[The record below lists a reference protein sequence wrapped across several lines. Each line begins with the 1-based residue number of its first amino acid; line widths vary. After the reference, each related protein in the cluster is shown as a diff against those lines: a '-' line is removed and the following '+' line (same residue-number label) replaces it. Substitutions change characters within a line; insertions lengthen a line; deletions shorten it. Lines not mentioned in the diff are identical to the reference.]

1 MARRQPFRLAEG
13 GAIDR
18 RREVHFTFNGRRYKG
33 HPGDTLA
40 SALLANGVHFIGRS
54 FKYHRPRGIVA
65 AGAEEPNALVQLGT
79 GVRTEPNIR
88 ATEIALYDGLV
99 AASQN
104 VWPSLHFDAAALNQ
118 VFAGLFPAGFYY
130 KTFMWPAS
138 QWPRYEWLI
147 RRIAGLGQAPPGRDP
162 DRYEKMHGHA
172 DLLIVGG
179 GVAGLA
185 AARAAAATG
194 ARIILAEE
202 GADFGG
208 QTLADGDQRID
219 GLPAADWVAATVAQ
233 LEAAPEVTL
242 LRRTQVTAYHDH
254 NYLTA
259 VERVTDHLAGP
270 PAHLP
275 RQRLWKMRARQVVL
289 ATGAIERPLVFADN
303 DRPGVMLAG
312 AVRAYI
318 RRHAVLPGREV
329 VIFTNNDDAYRTA
342 LAVDDA
348 GAKVAAIVD
357 ARPSPAGPLVAAARA
372 RGLPIHAGHVV
383 VETRGRARV
392 KGCAIMKLA
401 ADGQSVN
408 GVARP
413 INCDC
418 IAMSGGWTPSVHLF
432 SQSRGTLDWDA
443 DLAAFVPGTS
453 RAEESSAGAAA
464 GVFDLAEIAKQA
476 ARVGIERAR
485 ASGHKGRPPAA
496 PKAEASAEAPLMAI
510 WQVPTSR
517 RRAKRF
523 VDFQNDVTAADIAL
537 AAREGYQSVEH
548 VKRYT
553 TTGMGTDQG
562 RTSNVNALAL
572 LAAARD
578 AEIPAVGTT
587 TFRPPLAPVPIGAY
601 AGRAVGPLFEPVR
614 TTPMDAWQRAHGA
627 AFEHVGQ
634 WMRAWYYPRAGE
646 TMAQAVA
653 RECRAARNTVGLLD
667 ASTLGK
673 IDVKGPDA
681 AEFLN
686 RVYTNNWLKLP
697 VGRAR
702 YGLMLGDDGMVK
714 DDGVTARLAEN
725 HFHMTTTTGG
735 AAAVLDWLEEWLQTE
750 WPDLRVYLTSVT
762 EQWAVASICGPKAR
776 DVLARLTD
784 DIDLS
789 PEALPHMA
797 VTAGT
802 VAGLPARV
810 FRVSFTGEL
819 SFEINVPSRHGP
831 ALWTAL
837 MAAGAAFDIT
847 PYGTETMHVLRA
859 EKGFIIVGQETDGSV
874 SPNDLGMDWIVSK
887 TKADFIGKRGL
898 ARADLARG
906 GRKQLVGLL
915 ASDPAV
921 VLPEGAQIVEAVTPQ
936 PPMAMIGH
944 VTSSYH
950 SVTCGRSIAL
960 ALVADGRARIGETV
974 SLPLADKTLTAEVTA
989 PQFFDPEGAHLDG

>member
-185 AARAAAATG
+185 AAQAAAATG

-303 DRPGVMLAG
+303 DRPGVMLAS

-329 VIFTNNDDAYRTA
+329 VIFTNNDD
-342 LAVDDA
+342 V
-348 GAKVAAIVD
+348 
-357 ARPSPAGPLVAAARA
+357 
-372 RGLPIHAGHVV
+372 
-383 VETRGRARV
+383 
-392 KGCAIMKLA
+392 CF
-401 ADGQSVN
+401 
-408 GVARP
+408 
-413 INCDC
+413 
-418 IAMSGGWTPSVHLF
+418 F
-432 SQSRGTLDWDA
+432 S
-443 DLAAFVPGTS
+443 
-453 RAEESSAGAAA
+453 
-464 GVFDLAEIAKQA
+464 
-476 ARVGIERAR
+476 
-485 ASGHKGRPPAA
+485 H
-496 PKAEASAEAPLMAI
+496 
-510 WQVPTSR
+510 
-517 RRAKRF
+517 
-523 VDFQNDVTAADIAL
+523 
-537 AAREGYQSVEH
+537 
-548 VKRYT
+548 
-553 TTGMGTDQG
+553 
-562 RTSNVNALAL
+562 
-572 LAAARD
+572 
-578 AEIPAVGTT
+578 
-587 TFRPPLAPVPIGAY
+587 
-601 AGRAVGPLFEPVR
+601 
-614 TTPMDAWQRAHGA
+614 
-627 AFEHVGQ
+627 
-634 WMRAWYYPRAGE
+634 
-646 TMAQAVA
+646 
-653 RECRAARNTVGLLD
+653 
-667 ASTLGK
+667 
-673 IDVKGPDA
+673 
-681 AEFLN
+681 
-686 RVYTNNWLKLP
+686 
-697 VGRAR
+697 
-702 YGLMLGDDGMVK
+702 
-714 DDGVTARLAEN
+714 
-725 HFHMTTTTGG
+725 
-735 AAAVLDWLEEWLQTE
+735 
-750 WPDLRVYLTSVT
+750 
-762 EQWAVASICGPKAR
+762 
-776 DVLARLTD
+776 
-784 DIDLS
+784 
-789 PEALPHMA
+789 
-797 VTAGT
+797 
-802 VAGLPARV
+802 
-810 FRVSFTGEL
+810 
-819 SFEINVPSRHGP
+819 
-831 ALWTAL
+831 
-837 MAAGAAFDIT
+837 
-847 PYGTETMHVLRA
+847 
-859 EKGFIIVGQETDGSV
+859 FII
-874 SPNDLGMDWIVSK
+874 
-887 TKADFIGKRGL
+887 
-898 ARADLARG
+898 
-906 GRKQLVGLL
+906 
-915 ASDPAV
+915 
-921 VLPEGAQIVEAVTPQ
+921 
-936 PPMAMIGH
+936 
-944 VTSSYH
+944 
-950 SVTCGRSIAL
+950 
-960 ALVADGRARIGETV
+960 
-974 SLPLADKTLTAEVTA
+974 
-989 PQFFDPEGAHLDG
+989 